1 MSVLVDVEGD
11 SPEIEV
17 AAGPSSSM
25 MTPSGMQLL
34 TGHNSYIASMAKLC
48 KESECF
54 TDVRIVCADGDIRAH
69 RFDPIYLQFCAI
81 SKNVSLFPCPLLVYF
96 IMRQSKCSK
105 YNTAMIVCARIV
117 CFIG

>member
-1 MSVLVDVEGD
+1 MSSVLVDVEGD

-17 AAGPSSSM
+17 AASEVAGSE
-25 MTPSGMQLL
+25 MQLL

-69 RFDPIYLQFCAI
+69 RFDFIELYF
-81 SKNVSLFPCPLLVYF
+81 FPF
-96 IMRQSKCSK
+96 
-105 YNTAMIVCARIV
+105 
-117 CFIG
+117 

>member
-1 MSVLVDVEGD
+1 MSSVLVDVEGD

-17 AAGPSSSM
+17 ASAAES
-25 MTPSGMQLL
+25 PSGMQLL

-69 RFDPIYLQFCAI
+69 RFDQLM
-81 SKNVSLFPCPLLVYF
+81 V
-96 IMRQSKCSK
+96 
-105 YNTAMIVCARIV
+105 
-117 CFIG
+117 

>member
-1 MSVLVDVEGD
+1 MLHIPRFDAMSSVLVDVEGD

-17 AAGPSSSM
+17 ASVDGPSSSS
-25 MTPSGMQLL
+25 SGMQLL

-69 RFDPIYLQFCAI
+69 RFDRLA
-81 SKNVSLFPCPLLVYF
+81 L
-96 IMRQSKCSK
+96 
-105 YNTAMIVCARIV
+105 
-117 CFIG
+117 

>member
-17 AAGPSSSM
+17 AAGTSSSSS
-25 MTPSGMQLL
+25 PGMQLL

-69 RFDPIYLQFCAI
+69 RLDFIELYFFPIL
-81 SKNVSLFPCPLLVYF
+81 NVVSGLHFACHVCMYF
-96 IMRQSKCSK
+96 IMLQSK
-105 YNTAMIVCARIV
+105 
-117 CFIG
+117 

>member
-1 MSVLVDVEGD
+1 MLHISCSEAMSSVVVDVEGD

-17 AAGPSSSM
+17 ASVDGPSSS
-25 MTPSGMQLL
+25 SEMQLL

-69 RFDPIYLQFCAI
+69 RFDQLM
-81 SKNVSLFPCPLLVYF
+81 L
-96 IMRQSKCSK
+96 
-105 YNTAMIVCARIV
+105 
-117 CFIG
+117 

>member
-1 MSVLVDVEGD
+1 MSSVLVDVEGD

-17 AAGPSSSM
+17 ASSADGPSSS
-25 MTPSGMQLL
+25 SEMQLL

-69 RFDPIYLQFCAI
+69 RFDQLKSEC
-81 SKNVSLFPCPLLVYF
+81 
-96 IMRQSKCSK
+96 R
-105 YNTAMIVCARIV
+105 
-117 CFIG
+117 

>member
-1 MSVLVDVEGD
+1 MLHITRSEAMSSVVVDVEGD

-17 AAGPSSSM
+17 AASADHSS
-25 MTPSGMQLL
+25 SGMQLL

-69 RFDPIYLQFCAI
+69 RFDQLM
-81 SKNVSLFPCPLLVYF
+81 S
-96 IMRQSKCSK
+96 
-105 YNTAMIVCARIV
+105 
-117 CFIG
+117 

>member
-1 MSVLVDVEGD
+1 MSSVVVDVEGD

-17 AAGPSSSM
+17 AAVNGPSSS
-25 MTPSGMQLL
+25 SGMQLL

-69 RFDPIYLQFCAI
+69 RFDQLM
-81 SKNVSLFPCPLLVYF
+81 L
-96 IMRQSKCSK
+96 
-105 YNTAMIVCARIV
+105 
-117 CFIG
+117 

>member
-1 MSVLVDVEGD
+1 MADPVHNHTVLHIPRSEAMSSVLVDVEGD

-17 AAGPSSSM
+17 AAES
-25 MTPSGMQLL
+25 TSGMQLL

-69 RFDPIYLQFCAI
+69 RFDQLM
-81 SKNVSLFPCPLLVYF
+81 S
-96 IMRQSKCSK
+96 
-105 YNTAMIVCARIV
+105 
-117 CFIG
+117 

>member
-1 MSVLVDVEGD
+1 MSALVDVEGD

-17 AAGPSSSM
+17 AAGPSSS
-25 MTPSGMQLL
+25 SSSSHGMQLL

-69 RFDPIYLQFCAI
+69 RFDFIELYFFPILNA
-81 SKNVSLFPCPLLVYF
+81 VSGLHFACHVFHHASFKVSVYKGE
-96 IMRQSKCSK
+96 MRK
-105 YNTAMIVCARIV
+105 
-117 CFIG
+117 

>member
-1 MSVLVDVEGD
+1 MSAMVDVEGD

-17 AAGPSSSM
+17 AAGPSSSSSSSM
-25 MTPSGMQLL
+25 MTSSGMQLL

-69 RFDPIYLQFCAI
+69 RFDFIELYFFPIL
-81 SKNVSLFPCPLLVYF
+81 NGVSGIQNPESGLHFACHVYF
-96 IMRQSKCSK
+96 IMRHSK
-105 YNTAMIVCARIV
+105 
-117 CFIG
+117 

>member
-1 MSVLVDVEGD
+1 MSSVVVDVEGD

-17 AAGPSSSM
+17 AAGPSSE
-25 MTPSGMQLL
+25 MQLL

-69 RFDPIYLQFCAI
+69 RFD
-81 SKNVSLFPCPLLVYF
+81 
-96 IMRQSKCSK
+96 K
-105 YNTAMIVCARIV
+105 YSY
-117 CFIG
+117 